1 MKTGRGLDRA
11 IRLTR
16 IQHLLHKNARGLTT
30 RELAQLCGVSVRTI
44 ERDMLSLQSE
54 LCVPLTRRGD
64 RYGILDSYLL
74 PPVSFTLY
82 ETMALTLAARL
93 VLRQTDEANPHTESA
108 LNKLAGMFPPG
119 ACGYLKESARTL
131 RRKPLDSSY
140 LRVFEQVA
148 IAWCTQ
154 RRLRIHYQSL
164 KSDEVREWV
173 LDPYFV
179 DMTGAGFSTY
189 VIGQASREG
198 RSGMI
203 TFKLDRIRDAEILE
217 DGFEIP
223 VGMDLDRLLQSSW
236 GIMVGE
242 EETEVRLRFAP
253 RVTRRVKES
262 VWHPSQVLED
272 LPDGGCLM
280 TVKVAHT
287 LEMTPWIRSWGPDV
301 EVLAPKELREE
312 FQGWAKELWEMYQ
325 V

>member
-11 IRLTR
+11 IRLAR

-30 RELAQLCGVSVRTI
+30 REMALLCGVSVRTI
-44 ERDMLSLQSE
+44 ERDVLSLQSE
-54 LCVPLTRRGD
+54 LGVPLTKRGD

-74 PPVSFTLY
+74 PPIAFTLY

-108 LNKLAGMFPPG
+108 LHKLAGMLPPG
-119 ACGYLKESARTL
+119 ACDYLKESAKTL
-131 RRKPLDSSY
+131 RKKPLDPDY

-164 KSDEVREWV
+164 KSDEVREWLV
-173 LDPYFV
+173 EPYFV

-189 VIGQASREG
+189 MIGQASREG
-198 RSGMI
+198 RSGLI
-203 TFKLDRIRDAEILE
+203 TFKLDRIRKAEILE
-217 DGFEIP
+217 EGFEVP
-223 VGMDLDRLLQSSW
+223 ATMDLDRLLQSSW

-242 EETEVRLRFAP
+242 EETRVWLRFSP
-253 RVTRRVKES
+253 GVTRRVKES
-262 VWHPSQVLED
+262 IWHPSQVIED

-280 TVKVAHT
+280 TVRIAHT
-287 LEMTPWIRSWGPDV
+287 LEMTPWIRSWGADV
-301 EVLAPKELREE
+301 EVLEPPELRENFRE
-312 FQGWAKELWEMYQ
+312 WASRLHEMYS
-325 V
+325 

>member
-11 IRLTR
+11 IRLAR

-44 ERDMLSLQSE
+44 ERDVLSLQSD
-54 LCVPLTRRGD
+54 LCVPLTKRGD

-93 VLRQTDEANPHTESA
+93 VLRQTDESNPHTASA
-108 LNKLAGMFPPG
+108 LEKLASMLPPG
-119 ACGYLKESARTL
+119 ACDYLKESAKTL
-131 RRKPLDSSY
+131 LKKPSDPAY
-140 LRVFEQVA
+140 LSVFEQVA

-164 KSDEVREWV
+164 KSDEVREWL

-198 RSGMI
+198 RSGLT
-203 TFKLDRIRDAEILE
+203 TFKLDRIRQAQILE
-217 DGFEIP
+217 EAFEIP
-223 VGMDLDRLLQSSW
+223 LGIDLDGLLQSSW
-236 GIMVGE
+236 GIMVGG
-242 EETEVRLRFAP
+242 EETKVRLRFTP
-253 RVTRRVKES
+253 EVTRRVKES
-262 VWHPSQVLED
+262 MWHPSQTIED
-272 LPDGGCLM
+272 LPDGGCRM
-280 TVKVAHT
+280 TVKVAHI
-287 LEMTPWIRSWGPDV
+287 LEMIPWIRSWGPDV
-301 EVLAPKELREE
+301 EVLDPPELRENFRE
-312 FQGWAKELWEMYQ
+312 WAKKLSEMYR
-325 V
+325 